1 MNDYLTN
8 IGCGPDLTAAE
19 HSVIGAIL
27 QVNEAIDR
35 IPELKPAHFYDR
47 QNAAIYSEIQRQL
60 AAGRTVDPVSLF
72 EPLQDRVEGCLAYLN
87 RLYIE
92 TPGASGIQRYA
103 EIIIDR
109 AIKRS
114 MAQVAGEMQELA
126 GSREPA
132 LQLVDRAAAKLDA
145 LAQQKNRQEP
155 KRLTEALGK
164 YADTI
169 TARFDGTIKPVP
181 TGLVDLD
188 RKLNGG
194 LWRKTLTVVAG
205 RPAMGKTAFGLQLA
219 RNSAVEGVSLF
230 ISMEMP
236 EEQICDRNVAALGHL
251 PVSWLMQPTEAD
263 DYWPNM
269 TEGFRK
275 ADELNLFI
283 DDETSLNMLAIR
295 AKARS
300 VKRQAGGKL
309 DKIVIDQLSF
319 ITGSDAEKTYEAV
332 GEYTRA
338 LLALAK
344 ELDCAVVL
352 LCQLNRELEKRPN
365 KRPIMSDLAMSGSIE
380 QDAATIIFLYRDE
393 VYNPDSQDKGICEVI
408 IGKQRQG
415 ATGMVGLTYIGDQTR
430 FENLGREF
438 SPSAPQGFSGRRGK
452 ADI

>member
-126 GSREPA
+126 SSREPA

-155 KRLTEALGK
+155 KLLSAALGK

-169 TARFDGTIKPVP
+169 TARFEGTIKPVS

-219 RNSAVEGVSLF
+219 RHSAVEGVSLF

-251 PVSWLMQPTEAD
+251 PVSWLMQPTED

-393 VYNPDSQDKGICEVI
+393 VYSPDSQDKGICEVI

-438 SPSAPQGFSGRRGK
+438 SPSSQQGSGARRGR